1 MGLAKSHRFFGR
13 LLLTFLP
20 PCCKNHV
27 GKRTRPRKSLSSNLR
42 YMSGIG
48 LGILP
53 GKGGFN
59 HKSLGER
66 PKMWDLEVCFGKKNL
81 LSFGRNKKTSNF
93 WSQQKPAKNKGSK
106 SPTAQELHQP
116 TPPYLGH
123 TMLPT
128 SEISLRQR
136 IENRGPGDAK
146 GSAQN
151 VGRLCLVGG

>member
-1 MGLAKSHRFFGR
+1 MDIDNPSMGLAKSHRFFGR

-93 WSQQKPAKNKGSK
+93 WSQQKPSK
-106 SPTAQELHQP
+106 KQRLQVSNRPG
-116 TPPYLGH
+116 TPP
-123 TMLPT
+123 TNPP
-128 SEISLRQR
+128 I
-136 IENRGPGDAK
+136 PGTHHAT
-146 GSAQN
+146 N
-151 VGRLCLVGG
+151 IRNLVAAAYRKPWAW